1 MPSNYFSRL
10 RGSFRQGIQRSYVV
24 LEDSF
29 VDSLGVLP
37 VQGKLL
43 YNKPGFYYR
52 TFAAFSDLNILFQ
65 RGNPVAAQSNLKST
79 SQGKNLSVVGAVS
92 RTLSIPSVSGPPFQV
107 CGYHIDN
114 LLTGHHKLPRAL
126 TGSNALLGRYYPN
139 KSTVSRG
146 HLYSSNGNS
155 REFHNGWQIS
165 TSLRNKVQPDSYF
178 LHGYSKTS
186 VCIGS
191 ECENLHT
198 TSATCLSASTASDMS
213 FDHSVCDDQHASSID
228 SKDRMAPEG
237 RSLKLLSGSCSL
249 PHPEKEET
257 GGEDAHFICSD
268 KRAIGVADGVGGW
281 VDHGVDAAI
290 YARELMFNSLSAV
303 QDEPTGYTDP
313 ARVLE
318 IAHANTK
325 AKGSSTAC
333 IIALTD
339 QGLRAFNLGDSG
351 FMVIRDGYTV
361 FRSPAQQHTFNYTYQ
376 LANGGIG
383 DSPSAGQVFSISVA
397 PGDVIVA
404 GTDGLFDN
412 LYNNDITAVVVHAVR
427 AGFGPQVM
435 AQKIAALARQR
446 AQDKD
451 RQTPF
456 SAAAQEA
463 GFRYYGGKLDDITV
477 VVSYITTSKY
487 DESIPS
493 SLA

>member
-257 GGEDAHFICSD
+257 G
-268 KRAIGVADGVGGW
+268 
-281 VDHGVDAAI
+281 
-290 YARELMFNSLSAV
+290 V